1 MRLSWAGGVA
11 SGRGALSVGRCSGT
25 ATQQSGFPTSLHH
38 HHHIFRLHLLH
49 QLHHHILRFGGN
61 SLEAKMKALDR
72 AIDIITMLSQ
82 TFGEMN
88 AHHNGAVRWQTGTS
102 KPLL

>member
-25 ATQQSGFPTSLHH
+25 ATQQSVFSS
-38 HHHIFRLHLLH
+38 
-49 QLHHHILRFGGN
+49 FGGN

>member
-38 HHHIFRLHLLH
+38 HIFSS
-49 QLHHHILRFGGN
+49 FGGN

-82 TFGEMN
+82 TIGEMN